1 MKTITSPRIDALNN
15 RLERLKNALKNAQKH
30 EHKVILREDIIR
42 TEVKLKEAWNK

>member
-1 MKTITSPRIDALNN
+1 MNTSLRIDELSK
-15 RLERLKNALKNAQKH
+15 RLKQLKNALKNAQKH